1 MAPRP
6 DQFDHWMSG
15 NMGVDERGSDHR
27 PHSQMPQSQWPQ
39 PGHPRIGSG
48 VDLFYH
54 SDCIG
59 HRMAGNGHNIS
70 LPPLRVMISSTSE
83 DLRSYRAAACQAIIS
98 VGWAPIMMEYFG
110 ALAAPTVKA
119 CQDQIA
125 NADLV
130 LVIVAHR
137 RGWVPLATEGGDGES
152 SITALEL
159 RHAKS
164 LEKPVLIFVADS
176 TWPGDRW
183 EDDAEA
189 RGYVKTFRS
198 KLNQPVQFFG
208 AEPERG
214 PESERL
220 PLFRAM
226 VRDELNKHKL
236 RMVLRRNDGEGISEA
251 LDLQVNAA
259 GAGLR
264 SGTRI
269 PWLGPGVFGDGP
281 LSTAALINALTS
293 GHNDAAKD
301 LCLATVAEYQ
311 ELLGTRDDFLIKFR
325 EVIAEQTRHAS
336 AAAAHR
342 LVANFDKVPFIV
354 SASWDRILEQT
365 FDSLNISYLV
375 ISHVLRSSDL
385 ACPGKVLVERSSGNA
400 SLHVPSELDLRGPER
415 VIYKPMGSPIALP
428 GVDSE
433 LELDTVVATEVDH
446 FELFRLLQSQQT
458 GVPTAFKKLL
468 ERWPLVFLGYA
479 LDVWQYRLITQV
491 LKGVGPKQSK
501 AAPLAVLGRRTPLE
515 DLSWAQLGAR
525 VIAMD
530 PNQFASRLM
539 AGEGAKA

>member
-1 MAPRP
+1 
-6 DQFDHWMSG
+6 
-15 NMGVDERGSDHR
+15 
-27 PHSQMPQSQWPQ
+27 
-39 PGHPRIGSG
+39 
-48 VDLFYH
+48 
-54 SDCIG
+54 
-59 HRMAGNGHNIS
+59 MAGNGHDIS

-98 VGWAPIMMEYFG
+98 VGWAPIMMEHFG

-137 RGWVPLATEGGDGES
+137 RGWVPLATEGGDGEN

-159 RHAKS
+159 RHARS

-198 KLNQPVQFFG
+198 KLNQPAKFFG
-208 AEPERG
+208 AEPESG

-226 VRDELNKHKL
+226 VRDELYKHKL
-236 RMVLRRNDGEGISEA
+236 LRQNDGEGMSEA
-251 LDLQVNAA
+251 IDLLVNAA

-264 SGTRI
+264 AGTRI
-269 PWLGPGVFGDGP
+269 PCLGPGVFGDGP

-293 GHNDAAKD
+293 GHKHASKD
-301 LCLATVAEYQ
+301 LCLATVAQYQ

-336 AAAAHR
+336 SAAAHR
-342 LVANFDKVPFIV
+342 LVANFDKVPLIV

-385 ACPGKVLVERSSGNA
+385 TCPGKVLVERSGGNA
-400 SLHVPSELDLRGPER
+400 SLHVSSELDLRGSER

-446 FELFRLLQSQQT
+446 FELFRLLQNPQT
-458 GVPTAFKKLL
+458 AVPPAVIRRLQ
-468 ERWPLVFLGYA
+468 RWPLVFLGYA

-491 LKGVGPKQSK
+491 LKGVQMASG
-501 AAPLAVLGRRTPLE
+501 AALLCVGHRTSLE

-539 AGEGAKA
+539 AGEGARA

>member
-1 MAPRP
+1 
-6 DQFDHWMSG
+6 
-15 NMGVDERGSDHR
+15 
-27 PHSQMPQSQWPQ
+27 
-39 PGHPRIGSG
+39 
-48 VDLFYH
+48 
-54 SDCIG
+54 
-59 HRMAGNGHNIS
+59 MAGNGHDIS

-98 VGWAPIMMEYFG
+98 VGWAPIMMEHFG

-137 RGWVPLATEGGDGES
+137 RGWVPLATEGGDGKS

-159 RHAKS
+159 QHARS

-189 RGYVKTFRS
+189 RSYVKTFRS
-198 KLNQPVQFFG
+198 NLNQPAQFFG

-214 PESERL
+214 SEIERL

-236 RMVLRRNDGEGISEA
+236 RVVEAALRQNDGEGISEA

-264 SGTRI
+264 AGTRI

-281 LSTAALINALTS
+281 LSTAALSNALTN
-293 GHNDAAKD
+293 GPGDAAKD

-336 AAAAHR
+336 SAAAHR
-342 LVANFDKVPFIV
+342 LVANFDKVPLIV

-385 ACPGKVLVERSSGNA
+385 ACPGKVLVERSGGNA
-400 SLHVPSELDLRGPER
+400 SLHVPSELDLRGSER
-415 VIYKPMGSPIALP
+415 VIYKPMGSPIALR

-458 GVPTAFKKLL
+458 GVPTAVIRRLQ
-468 ERWPLVFLGYA
+468 RWPLMFLGYA

-501 AAPLAVLGRRTPLE
+501 AAPLAVRRRRTPLE

-539 AGEGAKA
+539 AGEGARA